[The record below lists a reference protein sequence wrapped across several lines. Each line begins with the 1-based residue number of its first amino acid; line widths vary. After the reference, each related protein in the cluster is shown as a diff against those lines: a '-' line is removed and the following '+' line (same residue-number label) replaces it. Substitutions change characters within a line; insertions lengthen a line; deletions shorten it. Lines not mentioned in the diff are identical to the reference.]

1 MSRDP
6 QATPGLAPIGE
17 EVSSEVTMRLPIR
30 RATSAVPPRTPTLR
44 VRAGRH
50 MLQFATIRAGERI
63 IIGRDES
70 ADLRIPDLTVSKRH
84 ARVESGADGTVRL
97 QDLGSTNG
105 TTFDGKPI
113 TSVQLYP
120 GDQIEVGA
128 IGLRLDL
135 LSDDELRHLARVVA
149 RLESANR
156 DALTGLLNRAW
167 MDEEL
172 PALVERYDRAELPLT
187 CAFVDVDHFK
197 QVNDTFSHAVGDEV
211 LSAIARLLM
220 LGVRDAD
227 PCVRYGGEEILLFLP
242 GSDEADA
249 MEASERIRANIA
261 AHDWGRTAQGLAV
274 TASIGVAERVAGE
287 SVRDWV
293 DRADAALYAAKRAGR
308 NRVFRAERRD

>member
-1 MSRDP
+1 MSRDSH
-6 QATPGLAPIGE
+6 ATPGLESIE
-17 EVSSEVTMRLPIR
+17 EDDSSEVTMRLPIR
-30 RATSAVPPRTPTLR
+30 RSASVAPPRTPTLR

-50 MLQFATIRAGERI
+50 MLQFATIRPGEPI

-84 ARVESGADGTVRL
+84 ARVEAVGGGNVRL

-105 TTFDGKPI
+105 TTLDGSAI
-113 TSVQLYP
+113 ETVQLRP

-135 LSDDELRHLARVVA
+135 LNEDELRHLARVVT

-156 DALTGLLNRAW
+156 DALTGLLNRVW

-172 PALVERYDRAELPLT
+172 PSLVERYDRGSLPLT
-187 CAFVDVDHFK
+187 CAFVDIDNFK
-197 QVNDTFSHAVGDEV
+197 RVNDTFSHAVGDEA

-220 LGVRDAD
+220 LGLRDAD

-249 MEASERIRANIA
+249 IEACERIRASIA
-261 AHDWGRTAQGLAV
+261 AHDWGRTAPGLAV
-274 TASIGVAERVAGE
+274 TASIGVAERVRGE
-287 SVRDWV
+287 SIRDWV

-308 NRVFRAERRD
+308 NRVFRARPPA